1 MAIAAH
7 VDGVRRDDRAAV
19 EKALSIMEA
28 VGKGPDRAVGL
39 SEVARRTGLAKS
51 TAFRLM
57 GILERSGAVARVGN
71 EYRIGPLV
79 ERWSQAPT
87 LPVHDAIRDVITPAM
102 VRLYEETH
110 DTVHL
115 AVLSGTDVVY
125 LNKLPGHRR
134 LDSPSRIGGRLP
146 AYATGVGKALLA
158 RDPDAVDATMGSV
171 RRALTDRTIVDAD
184 ALTNELTMIRET
196 GVAFDRGEAMD
207 SVVCVAAP
215 IIGPHGRVVAA
226 ISVSG
231 PRGVF
236 RPETHATAVRR
247 ASFAAAH
254 AVASIARTA
263 ITPSDRRVA

>member
-1 MAIAAH
+1 MAEAVH
-7 VDGVRRDDRAAV
+7 VDRVRRDDRAAV

-28 VGKGPDRAVGL
+28 VCNGPDRAVGL
-39 SEVARRTGLAKS
+39 SEVARRTGLPKS
-51 TAFRLM
+51 TTFRLM

-71 EYRIGPLV
+71 EYRIGPFVHRLN
-79 ERWSQAPT
+79 QAPM
-87 LPVHDAIRDVITPAM
+87 LPVHDAIRDLVTPAM
-102 VRLYEETH
+102 VRLYEESQE
-110 DTVHL
+110 TVHL
-115 AVLSGTDVVY
+115 AVLSGIDVVY

-134 LDSPSRIGGRLP
+134 IESPSRIGGRLP

-158 RDPDAVDATMGSV
+158 RDPDAVDATMASV

-184 ALTNELTMIRET
+184 ALTNELTMIRDT

-207 SVVCVAAP
+207 SLVCVAAA
-215 IIGPHGRVVAA
+215 IIGPHGRAVAA

-231 PRGVF
+231 PRGSF

-263 ITPSDRRVA
+263 ITSSDRRIA

>member
-1 MAIAAH
+1 MAAH

-79 ERWSQAPT
+79 ERWSQAPA

-231 PRGVF
+231 PRGIF

-254 AVASIARTA
+254 AVASITRTA
-263 ITPSDRRVA
+263 ITSSDRRVA